1 LTLSIA
7 GEDAAGALSSARPSL
22 FASDQTRR
30 LQQSSITDGGIA
42 DSKGCTQAHRFSA
55 FARPKCSDAL
65 SQVSASFTFEPMRES
80 FHPIPFFF
88 LMRHATRLLL
98 PPRGH

>member
-1 LTLSIA
+1 LS
-7 GEDAAGALSSARPSL
+7 EDVL
-22 FASDQTRR
+22 
-30 LQQSSITDGGIA
+30 
-42 DSKGCTQAHRFSA
+42 
-55 FARPKCSDAL
+55 
-65 SQVSASFTFEPMRES
+65 SFTFGPMRDS

>member
-1 LTLSIA
+1 MLKA
-7 GEDAAGALSSARPSL
+7 RPGALSE
-22 FASDQTRR
+22 
-30 LQQSSITDGGIA
+30 GI
-42 DSKGCTQAHRFSA
+42 Q
-55 FARPKCSDAL
+55 
-65 SQVSASFTFEPMRES
+65 SFTFSSMRES

>member
-1 LTLSIA
+1 VPRWGLSQ
-7 GEDAAGALSSARPSL
+7 RTPSL

-30 LQQSSITDGGIA
+30 REQFSITDDRIA
-42 DSKGCTQAHRFSA
+42 DSKGCIQAHRFSVLP
-55 FARPKCSDAL
+55 RPKCSDAL
-65 SQVSASFTFEPMRES
+65 SQVSTSFTFEPMRES